1 METTKFGRNFFDS
14 SRGRVVV
21 LLRQGVD
28 TVEELSQQLAL
39 TDNAVRAHLATLER
53 DGLVERRGMKPGL
66 RKPHFAYALTQEAET
81 LFPKAYSTLLDRLIS
96 VLKRR
101 LTPDE
106 LLSVMREV
114 GRSLSRTAG
123 STELEEPLE
132 ARAQLGVLQLEALG
146 GAPQMVRED
155 DKVFI
160 KSLNSCPFS
169 DSTSEHPEICHLAEV
184 LLSEITGLEV
194 VEHCQRGTRPKCN
207 FEVTDTPYAAEMT

>member
-14 SRGRVVV
+14 TRGRVIV
-21 LLRQGVD
+21 LLRQGID
-28 TVEELSQQLAL
+28 TVEELAKDLSL

-81 LFPKAYSTLLDRLIS
+81 LFPKAYSTLLNRLIS

-101 LTPDE
+101 LTHDE

-114 GRSLSRTAG
+114 GGSLSTTAG
-123 STELEEPLE
+123 SPVFEEPFE
-132 ARAQLGVLQLEALG
+132 ARARLGVLQLEALG
-146 GAPQMVRED
+146 GAPQMVCED
-155 DKVFI
+155 EKVFI

-184 LLSEITGLEV
+184 LLSEITGLVV
-194 VEHCQRGTRPKCN
+194 VEHCQRGTQPKCR
-207 FEVTDTPYAAEMT
+207 FEITGSQYSRSET